1 MYRCY
6 EYEQKGATQ
15 GGDTCQ
21 VLQFIKKAAPK
32 ADATRSKAPT
42 VGDENMVFTAGDKDI
57 LDANSVDIDVVK
69 QFRDILNRGD
79 VDINK
84 IKNEVFSAIRGGDNI
99 QDKLLDILNNGEKK

>member
-1 MYRCY
+1 MYKCY
-6 EYEQKGATQ
+6 EYGQKGAIQ
-15 GGDTCQ
+15 GGETGQ

-32 ADATRSKAPT
+32 ADAAKSKVLT

-57 LDANSVDIDVVK
+57 LDANSVDMEVVK
-69 QFRDILNRGD
+69 QFRDLLNRGD

-84 IKNEVFSAIRGGDNI
+84 VKQEVFRVIRGGDNV